1 MSNKRQTFKIIA
13 MIQLKTREWER
24 LLSPEQQQ
32 KYRAAIHKGYFNN
45 YHGPQWRHTF
55 YGGWIWKHP
64 NRVKIISRFAAMIG
78 HMPDWEDI
86 TADNLRDLR
95 MELDEEY
102 APNSVKTICAELAA
116 YIRSH
121 GDKNIPIEFTGM
133 ARIMKSK
140 RVPSVSTYLTTLE
153 VERINMYHPKTVYNR
168 FVKRIFMIECLTGA
182 RFCDCLRLSP
192 DNIIERDGVQYLRYV
207 AQKTNTEVMVP
218 VHRLLPQY
226 LVKTSPLEPRDPSLA
241 NFNKRIREMCHWCGI
256 VSWVKVYHGGKEYEG
271 RKYHFVSTHTGR
283 RSFATNL
290 ARKGVTLEQIAL
302 MMGHMNGNVP
312 NIEMTKRYVCEK
324 LEIDKKVL
332 RFFQ

>member
-1 MSNKRQTFKIIA
+1 
-13 MIQLKTREWER
+13 MITQLKTREWET
-24 LLSPEQQQ
+24 LLTHEQQE
-32 KYRAAIHKGYFNN
+32 KYKNAIRQGYFDN
-45 YHGPQWRHTF
+45 YHGLEWRHTF
-55 YGGWIWKHP
+55 CGGWIWKHP
-64 NRVKIISRFAAMIG
+64 NRVKIISRFRDMIG
-78 HMPDWEDI
+78 YIPEWEDV
-86 TADNLRDLR
+86 TVENLRDLR
-95 MELDEEY
+95 MELDDNY
-102 APNSVKTICAELAA
+102 APNSVKTICAEMGA

-121 GDKNIPIEFTGM
+121 GEKVPIEFNGM
-133 ARIMKSK
+133 ACILKSK
-140 RVPSVSTYLTTLE
+140 RVPTVSTYLTTRE
-153 VERINMYHPKTVYNR
+153 IEKIDMYHPKTVYNR
-168 FVKRIFMIECLTGA
+168 LVKRIFMIECLTGA

-207 AQKTNTEVMVP
+207 AQKTNTEVIVP

-226 LVKTSPLEPRDPSLA
+226 LVRTSPMEPRQPDLA
-241 NFNKRIREMCHWCGI
+241 TFNKRLREMCQWCGI
-256 VSWVKVYHGGKEYEG
+256 VSWTKVYHGGKEYEG

-290 ARKGVTLEQIAL
+290 AQKGVTLEQIAL